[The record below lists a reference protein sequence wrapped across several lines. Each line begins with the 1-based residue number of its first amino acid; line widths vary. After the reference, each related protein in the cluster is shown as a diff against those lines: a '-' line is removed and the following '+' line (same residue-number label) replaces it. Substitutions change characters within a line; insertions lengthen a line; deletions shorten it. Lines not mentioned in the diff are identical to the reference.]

1 MQASST
7 TRPEKSSYRWVICG
21 LLFWVTTANYI
32 DRSVFSNLA
41 PELQKEFNWSTHDY
55 WMMTMFFQGAYA
67 LSLMVSGRMIDLL
80 GLRLGFVL
88 AVAFWGLAS
97 LSHSLVTSL
106 AGFFVVRTLLGL
118 GEGGNFP
125 ACIKTV
131 AEWFPKKERAYA
143 TGLFNSGSNV
153 GGLIVPVA
161 IGFLLPIFAKISIG
175 GHPIGWRGAF
185 LINGVIDL
193 GWIFAWL
200 AIYKRPE
207 DHPKVSAEELA
218 YIRSEPPEPTVKIP
232 WVKLLPHR
240 QTWAYAVA
248 KGMTDCMWWFYLFG
262 APLFFAD
269 RFHMDAKQRAIPVL
283 CIYVISSIGS
293 IAGGWLSGRFMSQGR
308 TTNFARKTTMFICAC
323 CVMPVFFAAIT
334 DNVWVAVALIT
345 LAASGHQAWSA
356 NAFNLTSDMFP
367 RRVVASVTGLGAMIA
382 SVVSIFFSF
391 YVGKIL
397 SASSTHYLPVFIA
410 PSVAYIL
417 ALVFIHL
424 LAPKMEPAKIEAS

>member
-175 GHPIGWRGAF
+175 GHAIGWRGAF

-269 RFHMDAKQRAIPVL
+269 RFHMEAI
-283 CIYVISSIGS
+283 S
-293 IAGGWLSGRFMSQGR
+293 
-308 TTNFARKTTMFICAC
+308 K
-323 CVMPVFFAAIT
+323 
-334 DNVWVAVALIT
+334 
-345 LAASGHQAWSA
+345 
-356 NAFNLTSDMFP
+356 
-367 RRVVASVTGLGAMIA
+367 
-382 SVVSIFFSF
+382 
-391 YVGKIL
+391 K
-397 SASSTHYLPVFIA
+397 
-410 PSVAYIL
+410 
-417 ALVFIHL
+417 
-424 LAPKMEPAKIEAS
+424 

>member
-1 MQASST
+1 M
-7 TRPEKSSYRWVICG
+7 I
-21 LLFWVTTANYI
+21 
-32 DRSVFSNLA
+32 
-41 PELQKEFNWSTHDY
+41 
-55 WMMTMFFQGAYA
+55 
-67 LSLMVSGRMIDLL
+67 SGRMIDLL

-185 LINGVIDL
+185 LINGIIDL

-334 DNVWVAVALIT
+334 NNPWVAVALIT

-397 SASSTHYLPVFIA
+397 SESSTHYLPVFIA
-410 PSVAYIL
+410 PSIAYIL
-417 ALVFIHL
+417 ALLFIHI